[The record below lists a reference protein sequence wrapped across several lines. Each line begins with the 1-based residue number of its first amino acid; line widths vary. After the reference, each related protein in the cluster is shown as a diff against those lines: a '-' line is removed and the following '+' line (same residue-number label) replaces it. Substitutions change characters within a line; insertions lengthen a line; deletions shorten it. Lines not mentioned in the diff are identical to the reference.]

1 MEFYKKE
8 KEIETN
14 VYGKMMINRE
24 FTVGEIMDM
33 PFTTMPIA
41 LHNFLNRRLDFVK
54 EENENKKV
62 YYGHATDGLGYLV
75 AEDEIK

>member
-1 MEFYKKE
+1 MEFYKTE
-8 KEIETN
+8 KEVETKEF
-14 VYGKMMINRE
+14 GIIFINRE

-41 LHNFLNRRLDFVK
+41 IHNFLNRRLDFVK

-62 YYGHATDGLGYLV
+62 YYGHAKDGLGYLI
-75 AEDEIK
+75 AEDEIL